1 MLNMLKETKQIGS
14 KNSKLITNQTAGK
27 PKGAVRL

>member
-1 MLNMLKETKQIGS
+1 MLKETKQIGS

-27 PKGAVRL
+27 PKWR

>member
-1 MLNMLKETKQIGS
+1 MLKETKQIGS

-27 PKGAVRL
+27 PKGR